1 MPIDASFIAGVL
13 MILGY
18 SLNDTIV
25 IYDRVREEK
34 KLVGS
39 KTDVGKIFN
48 LSCTKCIKRTIM
60 TSVTTLSAILVVYA
74 VACAFNI
81 TSVQGFA
88 LPMII
93 GIISGCYS
101 SICIAGPLWVMW
113 QRHKKAKKLAAK
125 AA

>member
-1 MPIDASFIAGVL
+1 MSEAKQMLARYSTSAAQSVL
-13 MILGY
+13 
-18 SLNDTIV
+18 
-25 IYDRVREEK
+25 R
-34 KLVGS
+34 
-39 KTDVGKIFN
+39 
-48 LSCTKCIKRTIM
+48 RTIM

-93 GIISGCYS
+93 GIMSGCYS

-113 QRHKKAKKLAAK
+113 QRHKKAKKLCR
-125 AA
+125 